1 MWCWKLYDNSVISLS
16 TRSVTQRIHANM
28 EMKLTSLS
36 SQMSQHISRESMVGM
51 NISKHKT
58 LKWVGK
64 DCLMTTQE
72 QVKQISTMDVVIM
85 TVLLI
90 MQITIC
96 LMLTTITASLQVQVR
111 EYILL
116 MRTMLHRCPLK
127 QLFTIYIFTTQLW
140 KHSIWWPWQSS
151 HSSHP
156 HTSITSQ
163 EVSLR
168 SQLMH

>member
-1 MWCWKLYDNSVISLS
+1 
-16 TRSVTQRIHANM
+16 
-28 EMKLTSLS
+28 
-36 SQMSQHISRESMVGM
+36 MVGM

-72 QVKQISTMDVVIM
+72 QVKQISTMEVVIM

-127 QLFTIYIFTTQLW
+127 QLFTIYIFTTQL
-140 KHSIWWPWQSS
+140 
-151 HSSHP
+151 
-156 HTSITSQ
+156 
-163 EVSLR
+163 
-168 SQLMH
+168 